1 MIKNITSQVS
11 VGLCVGWIY
20 QWSQPLLYVELFP
33 AHKLT
38 DLLSSVFQER
48 QRLETILSL
57 CAEYTKPDSRV
68 SPGTTVAD
76 VQKINKELEK
86 LQLSDEESVFEEA
99 LVSPDTRYRCHQKS
113 ALHDADLA
121 GFGSLSQSSA
131 SFLPPR
137 GSRNDELLGDLART
151 PPPPSSAFLKASG
164 ESAYLSIL
172 PKVKPATHRN

>member
-20 QWSQPLLYVELFP
+20 QWSQPLLYVELLP

-86 LQLSDEESVFEEA
+86 DNV
-99 LVSPDTRYRCHQKS
+99 
-113 ALHDADLA
+113 
-121 GFGSLSQSSA
+121 
-131 SFLPPR
+131 
-137 GSRNDELLGDLART
+137 
-151 PPPPSSAFLKASG
+151 LKVNHIIC
-164 ESAYLSIL
+164 LI
-172 PKVKPATHRN
+172 